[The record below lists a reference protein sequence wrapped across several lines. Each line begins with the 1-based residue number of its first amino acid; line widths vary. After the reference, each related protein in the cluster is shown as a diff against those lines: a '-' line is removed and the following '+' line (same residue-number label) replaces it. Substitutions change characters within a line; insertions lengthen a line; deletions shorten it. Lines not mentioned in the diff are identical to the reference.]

1 MLGIGVGDLVYG
13 NGYWLP
19 CIKMAVSSKCGG
31 IAGTIKMFTL
41 AAYYV
46 EIRI

>member
-1 MLGIGVGDLVYG
+1 MLGIGVGDLFYG

-19 CIKMAVSSKCGG
+19 CVKMAVSSKCGVT
-31 IAGTIKMFTL
+31 AGTIKMFTL